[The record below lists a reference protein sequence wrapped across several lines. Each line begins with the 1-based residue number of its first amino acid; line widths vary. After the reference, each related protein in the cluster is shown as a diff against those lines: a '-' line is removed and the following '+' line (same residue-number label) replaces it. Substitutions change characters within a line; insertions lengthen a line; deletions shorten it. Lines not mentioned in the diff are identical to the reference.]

1 MNNKKII
8 TFISIIIG
16 LSLILFLLKLI
27 PEKKEINNTTK
38 LLDEKRF
45 YQIQDAISNHI
56 NNKDLSL
63 IHI

>member
-27 PEKKEINNTTK
+27 PEKKEINKTGKVLPTGKTIEGWRNLWKT
-38 LLDEKRF
+38 
-45 YQIQDAISNHI
+45 II
-56 NNKDLSL
+56 
-63 IHI
+63 